1 MHGRVSLCTREI
13 PFSGHCMLFPGAREV
28 PHSRMSLLPRDSSA
42 STLVH
47 VPCLYLT
54 P

>member
-1 MHGRVSLCTREI
+1 MREHVSLCTKEI
-13 PFSGHCMLFPGAREV
+13 PFPGQCLLIPGAHEV
-28 PHSRMSLLPRDSSA
+28 LHSCMSLLPRDSSA